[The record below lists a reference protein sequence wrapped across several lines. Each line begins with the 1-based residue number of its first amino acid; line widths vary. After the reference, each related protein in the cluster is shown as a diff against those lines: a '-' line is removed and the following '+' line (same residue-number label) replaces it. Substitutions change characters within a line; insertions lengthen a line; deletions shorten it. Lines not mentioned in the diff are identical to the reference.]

1 MDIFKAIKPAQPDNS
16 VWVVS
21 WTEGTRFNRKSK
33 KHVPD
38 VQELTVVGTAQA
50 ADVANTTVSRMARN
64 MGIAAA
70 NEAVQMKRAG
80 YLQ

>member
-1 MDIFKAIKPAQPDNS
+1 MDIFKAIKPVQPDNS

-21 WTEGTRFNRKSK
+21 WISGTRFNRKSK

-38 VQELTVVGTAQA
+38 VQELTVVGTGQA
-50 ADVANTTVSRMARN
+50 AAVAQRVVGELQRD
-64 MGIAAA
+64 MGLADA

-80 YLQ
+80 CLA